1 MPVSPVRTALLLAA
15 LAACGGSDKKGG
27 ATTPAVR
34 APGTRLALVDG
45 KVTWTAPGASMA
57 VGLKPDGAFDVV
69 ATYREKE
76 DGPEE
81 TKRRS
86 GKMTPAGELHI
97 DGKVV
102 AKLADDGTVSV
113 LHEREVFESG
123 QLVKSDSSWEEIG
136 GLDDKGV
143 FTARDGRRL
152 SVGADGKLTGIP
164 GGMTITVDV
173 GGTPEANRTAI
184 FLIVASFSASKE
196 TTSSEGP
203 SKEADPGQLPAP
215 PAPPPPPPPT
225 PQLSTRP

>member
-1 MPVSPVRTALLLAA
+1 MPASAVRTAILLAGLAALAA

-27 ATTPAVR
+27 AAKPAVR
-34 APGTRLALVDG
+34 APGTRLALVEG
-45 KVTWTAPGASMA
+45 KVTWTAPGATMA
-57 VGLKPDGAFDVV
+57 VGLKSDGVFDVV
-69 ATYREKE
+69 ATYREKA

-102 AKLADDGTVSV
+102 ARLADNGTLSV

-123 QLVKSDSSWEEIG
+123 QLVKSDSSWEEVG
-136 GLDDKGV
+136 ALDDKGV

-152 SVGADGKLTGIP
+152 SVGADGKLAGIP
-164 GGMTITVDV
+164 SGMTITVDV
-173 GGTPEANRTAI
+173 GGTPEGNRTAL
-184 FLIVASFSASKE
+184 FLIIASFSASKE

-203 SKEADPGQLPAP
+203 GKDAAPPQPPDASTAP
-215 PAPPPPPPPT
+215 PAPPP
-225 PQLSTRP
+225 

>member
-15 LAACGGSDKKGG
+15 FAACGGSDKPG
-27 ATTPAVR
+27 AAQPAVR

-69 ATYREKE
+69 ATYREEK

-81 TKRRS
+81 TKRRT

-136 GLDDKGV
+136 ALDNKGI

-152 SVGADGKLTGIP
+152 SVGADGKLSGIP

-173 GGTPEANRTAI
+173 GGTPEANRTAL

-203 SKEADPGQLPAP
+203 SKQAEPPQPPDQPAQP
-215 PAPPPPPPPT
+215 SPAPPP
-225 PQLSTRP
+225 